1 MADSL
6 CGAKRSILARVQEFD
21 EELFR
26 TDTVALNTF
35 NEQVIQEFRGN
46 GGNVGGVFENF
57 TMLLLTSTGAKSGL
71 SRLTALS
78 YFDIDGSMVVIGS
91 RGGAPKD
98 PAWVHNLRANP
109 HVRLEVGTETFEA
122 TAQEALREERDALFD
137 AVVSYAPNFAVYQT
151 KTTRT
156 IPVFMLQR
164 R

>member
-1 MADSL
+1 M
-6 CGAKRSILARVQEFD
+6 QEFD

-35 NEQVIQEFRGN
+35 NEQVIQEFRDN
-46 GGNVGGVFENF
+46 GGKVGGIFENF

-122 TAQEALREERDALFD
+122 TAQEALREERAELFD
-137 AVVSYAPNFAVYQT
+137 AVVTYAPNFAVYQS

-156 IPVFMLQR
+156 IPVFKLQR